1 MSGLCAV
8 NSSKRWAWLTFQD
21 RPMILKGNQRAGG
34 RQLSIHLLNVEDNEH
49 VELHE
54 VRGFISDNLHGAFK
68 EAYAL
73 SKGTRCKQFLFSLS
87 LNPPMTEDV
96 PIEAF
101 EKALDDIE
109 VKLGLVDQPRAIV
122 FHEKEGRR
130 HAHCVWSRIDIDT
143 MTAINLPH
151 YKRKLN
157 DISRQLFLEHGWQLP
172 DGFLNKENCDLLS
185 FEQGEHQQAKRTR
198 KDPKIL
204 KSLFQRCW
212 NISDSRAA
220 FAHALKEHGFIL
232 ARGDR
237 RGHVAVD
244 RHGEVYPISRWVGIK
259 AKEVRERLGRL
270 DDLPS
275 VEEAGALFDTQVTDE
290 LRKQCQREE
299 TRHDDRLDA
308 LNQTRQV
315 LVSAHR
321 QARED
326 LKAKQENRH
335 ITENQARSSRLPTG
349 LKALWASM
357 TGQYNRVI
365 EENVAHTRRCD
376 HRDRQEMQTL
386 IKQHLRERQVLQH
399 DIVQARHHRTLTQ
412 KTLGREI
419 GRVLQVDPSQPLILP
434 SDLDECGLK
443 AKIQQSPER
452 ILEVITDKEESF
464 TRNDVVRALAK
475 YIDEPAQLNAAI
487 YTALQS
493 KELVEVE
500 ATPEPRYS
508 TKDMQQVKDSLM
520 GHAISMTQTKGHGVP
535 NHLYRSAIKA
545 QNKHLKQQVDASLS
559 EEQST
564 AIHHLLGI
572 QQLSIAVGLAGA
584 GKSTMLA
591 AAYHAWKKQGRR
603 VIGAALS
610 GKAADGL
617 EHASGIESRTLAS
630 WELSWKNGYHRLQ
643 KGDVLVIDEAGMVG
657 TRQMARFVEEV
668 KKHGAKLVLVGDPEQ
683 LQPIQAGTPLKDLV
697 QKIGAVELTEIRR
710 QKSAWQRQASLDFA
724 RHRTNEAL
732 EAYAQH
738 GAIHH
743 ANNQSE
749 AVTALV
755 EDYMVDLELNGSEH
769 SRLAL
774 AHRRIDVHKI
784 NQAVRMARQSGGEL
798 QKEVRFK
805 TAYGPRAF
813 ATGDRILFTR
823 NNKELGV
830 KNGSLGTVS
839 TADQNS
845 LTVKFDHDSNTSN
858 KKPLVLTFSPKH
870 YTTIDHG
877 YATTIH
883 KSQGATVDRA
893 FVLASNTMD
902 RHLTYVAMTRHR
914 HEAKFYMTRSSKF
927 KFQHTELPLP
937 HRQNQNRLRRT
948 L

>member
-1 MSGLCAV
+1 
-8 NSSKRWAWLTFQD
+8 
-21 RPMILKGNQRAGG
+21 MILKGNQRAGG

-54 VRGFISDNLHGAFK
+54 VRGFIADDLHEAFK

-87 LNPPMTEDV
+87 LNPPESEDV

-101 EKALDDIE
+101 EKALADIE
-109 VKLGLVDQPRAIV
+109 VKLGLVNQPRAIV

-157 DISRQLFLEHGWQLP
+157 DISRQLFLEHGWKLP
-172 DGFLNKENCDLLS
+172 DGFLNKESRDLLS

-198 KDPKIL
+198 QNPKIL

-244 RHGEVYPISRWVGIK
+244 QHGEVYPISRWVGIK
-259 AKEVRERLGRL
+259 AKVIRERLGGL

-275 VEEAGALFDTQVTDE
+275 VEEAKALIEVQLTDE
-290 LRKQCQREE
+290 LHDQCQREQS
-299 TRHDDRLDA
+299 RHDDRLDA
-308 LNQTRQV
+308 LNQKRQA

-321 QARED
+321 QARQD
-326 LKAKQENRH
+326 LKAKQESRR
-335 ITENQARSSRLPTG
+335 IAENHVRSSSLPTG
-349 LKALWASM
+349 LKALWAGM
-357 TGQYNRVI
+357 TGQYKRVI
-365 EENVAHTRRCD
+365 EENIAQARRCD
-376 HRDRQEMQTL
+376 QRDRQEKREL
-386 IKQHLRERQVLQH
+386 IRQQLRERQTLQH
-399 DIVQARHHRTLTQ
+399 DIVQVCHHRTLTQ

-419 GRVLQVDPSQPLILP
+419 GRVLPVDPSQPLILP
-434 SDLDECGLK
+434 PAPDEHSLK
-443 AKIQQSPER
+443 VKIQQSPER
-452 ILEVITDKEESF
+452 ILEVITDKEETF
-464 TRNDVVRALAK
+464 TRNDVARALAK

-487 YTALQS
+487 YTALHS

-508 TKDMQQVKDSLM
+508 TKDMQQVKETLM
-520 GHAISMTQTKGHGVP
+520 DQAKHMIETKGHGVP
-535 NHLYRSAIKA
+535 NHLCRSAIRA
-545 QNKHLKQQVDASLS
+545 QNKHLKQQAGASLS

-564 AIHHLLGI
+564 AIHHLLDR

-591 AAYHAWKKQGRR
+591 AAHHAWKKQGRR

-630 WELSWKNGYHRLQ
+630 WELSWKNGYHQLQ

-657 TRQMARFVEEV
+657 TRQMARFVQEV
-668 KKHGAKLVLVGDPEQ
+668 NKQGAKLVLVGDPEQ

-697 QKIGAVELTEIRR
+697 QNIGSVELSEIRR

-724 RHRTNEAL
+724 RHRTDKAL
-732 EAYAQH
+732 EAYEKH
-738 GAIHH
+738 GAIHS
-743 ANNQSE
+743 AKDQSQ
-749 AVTALV
+749 AITALV
-755 EDYMVDLELNGSEH
+755 EDYMIDLELHGSEY

-774 AHRRIDVHKI
+774 AHRRIDAHKI
-784 NQAVRMARQSGGEL
+784 NQTVRAARQSGGEL
-798 QKEVRFK
+798 QEEVRFK
-805 TAYGPRAF
+805 TAYGPRTF
-813 ATGDRILFTR
+813 AKGDRIVFTR

-830 KNGSLGTVS
+830 RNGSLGTI
-839 TADQNS
+839 TETNKNT
-845 LTVKFDHDSNTSN
+845 LTVRFDHDSGKSN
-858 KKPLVLTFSPKH
+858 KKPRTLTFSPKH

-893 FVLASNTMD
+893 FVLASKSMD

-914 HEAKFYMTRSSKF
+914 HEVKLYADCSYKPRIFDRETLSL
-927 KFQHTELPLP
+927 QP
-937 HRQNQNRLRRT
+937 HRNRPRASRR
-948 L
+948 LY